1 MKIQIGR
8 EVRVLSRS
16 TLKGVGWV
24 HTEVHADHQEGT
36 DRKKGAEVLEGQD
49 QGRDREDQ
57 ADQGKLKE
65 EGQGLKVELPH
76 QGNKIKR
83 KMSYKRIPDHGA
95 GQRREQDQNQDEK
108 IQNQLIQRRGRRLWG
123 DQSRQKTQLT
133 SLIKETS
140 KGTSYL
146 YYYYVI
152 TIYYYRFFN
161 INVKFK
167 IRIFLYLKL
176 LHFHSNFEKLIQ

>member
-1 MKIQIGR
+1 
-8 EVRVLSRS
+8 
-16 TLKGVGWV
+16 
-24 HTEVHADHQEGT
+24 
-36 DRKKGAEVLEGQD
+36 
-49 QGRDREDQ
+49 
-57 ADQGKLKE
+57 
-65 EGQGLKVELPH
+65 
-76 QGNKIKR
+76 
-83 KMSYKRIPDHGA
+83 MSYKRIPDHGA

>member
-65 EGQGLKVELPH
+65 EGQGLKLPLPH

-140 KGTSYL
+140 KGTSFL
-146 YYYYVI
+146 YYYVLLQYI
-152 TIYYYRFFN
+152 IMIYYF
-161 INVKFK
+161 I
-167 IRIFLYLKL
+167 
-176 LHFHSNFEKLIQ
+176 LILISILN